1 MKTKIEICGLFLAI
15 VCAVAGVCAVETDA
29 LVVQDPELGRYW
41 QCAAD
46 PSEALRWWWGDA
58 DAAEVCCRQGGRVA
72 ASSVVEREENETHG
86 AFAVPLPDGFAL
98 GEECLYD
105 ISVKLTKS
113 GETLE
118 ELSATVVFLPGN
130 GSCGMKLKKPGTYG
144 WKRVKPGAVF
154 AYDAASNP
162 QMVVSSADVD
172 SATGELSPAEAF
184 GYIDPAAFKV
194 KAGAFCLQVADG
206 EDVLHEADLRYVPLS
221 MFMFLK

>member
-1 MKTKIEICGLFLAI
+1 MKTKIEICGLFFVV
-15 VCAVAGVCAVETDA
+15 VCAVLRASAVETDA
-29 LVVQDPELGRYW
+29 IVVQDPALGAYW
-41 QCAAD
+41 QRAAD
-46 PSEALRWWWGDA
+46 PLEALRWWWGDA
-58 DAAEVCCRQGGRVA
+58 DAAEVCCRQGERIEVA
-72 ASSVVEREENETHG
+72 SVVKRKVNETHG

-118 ELSATVVFLPGN
+118 ELSATVAFLPGN

>member
-1 MKTKIEICGLFLAI
+1 MKTKIEICGLLFVV
-15 VCAVAGVCAVETDA
+15 VCAVLRASAVETDA
-29 LVVQDPELGRYW
+29 IVVQDPALGKYW

-86 AFAVPLPDGFAL
+86 AFTVPLPDGFAL

-118 ELSATVVFLPGN
+118 ELSATVAFLPGN

-172 SATGELSPAEAF
+172 SATGELSPSEAF
-184 GYIDPAAFKV
+184 GYIDPSAFKV
-194 KAGAFCLQVADG
+194 KAGVFCLQVADG
-206 EDVLHEADLRYVPLS
+206 ENVLHEADLRYVPLS

>member
-1 MKTKIEICGLFLAI
+1 MKTKIEICGLFFVV
-15 VCAVAGVCAVETDA
+15 VCAVLRASAVETNA
-29 LVVQDPELGRYW
+29 IVVQDPALGKYW
-41 QCAAD
+41 QCAVD

-118 ELSATVVFLPGN
+118 ELSATVAFLPGN
-130 GSCGMKLKKPGTYG
+130 GSCGMKLKKPGTYD

-184 GYIDPAAFKV
+184 GYIDPSAFKV

-206 EDVLHEADLRYVPLS
+206 EDVLHDADLRYVPLS
-221 MFMFLK
+221 MFMFLR

>member
-1 MKTKIEICGLFLAI
+1 MKTKIEICGLFFVV
-15 VCAVAGVCAVETDA
+15 VCAVLRASAVETDA
-29 LVVQDPELGRYW
+29 IVVQDPALGKYW
-41 QCAAD
+41 QCAVD
-46 PSEALRWWWGDA
+46 PSEALRWGWGDA

-118 ELSATVVFLPGN
+118 ELSATVAFLPGN
-130 GSCGMKLKKPGTYG
+130 GSCGMKLKKPGTYD
-144 WKRVKPGAVF
+144 WKRVKTGAVF